1 MQTLILTHGALG
13 ANTDLDKLAIALTNE
28 NFNVYSF
35 SFSGHGVND
44 FENDFGIQQF
54 SVELEKFILNN
65 KLVKPSVIGHSMGG
79 YVALCLALRLPDCID
94 KIVTLGTK
102 FNWTKEV
109 VEKETRILVPEV
121 MLEKVPS
128 FAKMLEL
135 KHGSKWKELL
145 SKIAQMTQ
153 DISENN
159 YLNTE
164 TLKAIQNKVLIGL
177 GDKDQMVTFEETIVA
192 FKALPRAS
200 LYVLPGTKHPIEQ
213 LDTTLFTETIKG
225 FLRS

>member
-13 ANTDLDKLAIALTNE
+13 TKADLDKLAVALTNE
-28 NFNVYSF
+28 NFKVYSF
-35 SFSGHGVND
+35 SFSGHGANN

-79 YVALCLALRLPDCID
+79 YVALYLALRLPDCID

-102 FNWTKEV
+102 FNWTKDV

-121 MLEKVPS
+121 MLEKVPA
-128 FAKMLEL
+128 FANMLEL
-135 KHGSKWKELL
+135 KHGAKWKELL
-145 SKIAQMTQ
+145 AKIAQMTM

-164 TLKAIQNKVLIGL
+164 TLKGIQNKVLIGL
-177 GDKDQMVTFEETIVA
+177 GDKDQMVTFEETIA
-192 FKALPRAS
+192 AYKALPRAS
-200 LYVLPGTKHPIEQ
+200 LFVLPNTKHPIEQ
-213 LDTTLFTETIKG
+213 LDTTIFTETIKG